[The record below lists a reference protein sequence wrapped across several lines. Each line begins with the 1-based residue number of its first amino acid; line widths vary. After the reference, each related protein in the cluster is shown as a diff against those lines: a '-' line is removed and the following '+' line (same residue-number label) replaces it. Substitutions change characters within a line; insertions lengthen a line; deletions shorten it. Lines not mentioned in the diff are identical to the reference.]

1 MSKKRIGDPKV
12 EIDLKELKDLIR
24 VLREN
29 NVHEFEYTKG
39 DYHVRIKHGTVVE
52 PSALGNAGA
61 AAAAGVLSSS
71 EKMIVPTQATLSS
84 TVQPA
89 VSSGEK
95 LLEVRS
101 PMVGTFYRSASP
113 GSAAFVEIGE
123 MVHKNQVL
131 CIVEA
136 MKIMNE
142 IESDVEGELVK
153 AHVASGQP
161 VEYGEI
167 LFSVR
172 PITQENK
179 K

>member
-1 MSKKRIGDPKV
+1 M

-24 VLREN
+24 MLREN

-52 PSALGNAGA
+52 PSALANAGA
-61 AAAAGVLSSS
+61 AAAGSVLSST
-71 EKMIVPTQATLSS
+71 EKSIAPTAASS
-84 TVQPA
+84 TSTAQPA
-89 VSSGEK
+89 APSGEK

-101 PMVGTFYRSASP
+101 PMVGTFYRTASP
-113 GSAAFVEIGE
+113 GSAAFVEVGE
-123 MVHKNQVL
+123 MVRKNQVL

-153 AHVASGQP
+153 VHVANGQP
-161 VEYGEI
+161 VEYGEM

-172 PITQENK
+172 PIT
-179 K
+179 